1 MLRTISSQI
10 RGGLSRTFST
20 DPTPSGIGYIPRY
33 PNVEVIT
40 DSSDPRCDEIYR
52 LRGRVMRNVP
62 DRYVFGDQVRG
73 DLDEAEST
81 THYAY
86 RHPKTGLLVTAIR
99 AVNGVKSQLEME
111 RYGWFNLSEEI
122 KRDGVYEWCRLVAD
136 KSVRGTNTAP
146 ILYIDSVLHQRSLGN
161 YNCVFMVDQKAKKLM
176 RYYKRLTVCEEI
188 SNGPVSCDEFELGRK
203 SHVMW
208 MPTGPPGTVER
219 MKFDCGALYP
229 GIYGIIPFMKNV

>member
-10 RGGLSRTFST
+10 RGGLSRGILPLPPPGPTPSGIG
-20 DPTPSGIGYIPRY
+20 PTPSGIGYTPRY

-62 DRYVFGDQVRG
+62 DRYVFGDQVRD

-86 RHPKTGLLVTAIR
+86 RHPKTGLIVTAIR
-99 AVNGVKSQLEME
+99 AVDGVESQLEME
-111 RYGWFNLSEEI
+111 RFGWFNLSDDI

-136 KSVRGTNTAP
+136 KSVRRTNTAP

-161 YNCVFMVDQKAKKLM
+161 YNCVFMVDQKAEKA
-176 RYYKRLTVCEEI
+176 V
-188 SNGPVSCDEFELGRK
+188 K
-203 SHVMW
+203 SLI
-208 MPTGPPGTVER
+208 G
-219 MKFDCGALYP
+219 
-229 GIYGIIPFMKNV
+229 